1 MSVANKVETLIF
13 YLLEHKI
20 GVANAD
26 GGGWKWPTT
35 QQLTPNSQPSLL
47 KKSSTTGAVVNLKK
61 LLKTVKRIFNSSK
74 MEAATASEVA
84 VNSSCPTEEELQNL
98 LNEQLETSQI
108 ALC

>member
-1 MSVANKVETLIF
+1 MIAN
-13 YLLEHKI
+13 
-20 GVANAD
+20 NA
-26 GGGWKWPTT
+26 TT
-35 QQLTPNSQPSLL
+35 YTELSTKSPQ
-47 KKSSTTGAVVNLKK
+47 KSSTTGAVVNLKK

-74 MEAATASEVA
+74 MEATTASEVA